1 MLIVKMILALLV
13 FLVLLFFSNI
23 NIENARLFYTQESF
37 VEIPLFLLLLI
48 SLLIGMVIALMISF
62 YEKLKLRGQMRTL
75 RREKKK
81 MEGELNSLRKMPIV
95 ESPKTAFPEETKAES
110 AEGSA

>member
-1 MLIVKMILALLV
+1 MLIVKMILALIV

-23 NIENARLFYTQESF
+23 NMENARLFYTQESF
-37 VEIPLFLLLLI
+37 IEIPLFLLLLI
-48 SLLIGMVIALMISF
+48 SLLIGMLIALMISF

-95 ESPKTAFPEETKAES
+95 EAPKTGPSGEAGSDSMK
-110 AEGSA
+110 GSA